1 MDWTG
6 EREHNPKTWP
16 KGGRAKAPSPTKAKA
31 CILPAAPWIFIFTN
45 AKGEYLCS
53 NIWVLRLPGGLSGL
67 LLCFFSLREFP
78 MGRLRLFRRRLG
90 LRILSLRIRLCR
102 GRGRRLAWCLCSWI
116 MFLTTSMR
124 RLTATCR
131 LRIVPGL
138 GRRLCLTRILML
150 RRGGGF
156 NRRGA
161 IYLGHANIYYG
172 TTAEPGGNF
181 GPSWHIE
188 RDLTDYSSLFTSTQ
202 TGEVDLGNL
211 VNSTYTGIIYGSA
224 TVSLY
229 PLAER
234 QHAPDTA
241 DAIFPMPDADGGAA
255 TLSTTTDQLTGTFT
269 LPTNVERAYLDVLT
283 QSQSNDEFWYTCVP
297 NDVAAELESCGN
309 TAFREAEISIDGTP
323 AGVAPVYP
331 WIFTGGVDPWLWFP
345 LPGVQTLNF
354 VPYRVDLTPFAG
366 LLSNGQQHTVA
377 VSVYN
382 ADSYFLATASLLV
395 YLDHGS
401 TQVTGAVTKNTIGAG
416 PNPDV
421 VENLTTNSDGSIDG
435 SVSVTSPRSFEVA
448 GYVSTS
454 HGKVSTQVF
463 QNVDFSSVQ
472 QFTINGTQYVQ
483 DINQNTKVNSTTVT
497 RVGPAVFA
505 SVEQF
510 KYPLVFDIIVTFNA
524 DGSADQESIVHQ
536 EFDRDV
542 ISPGFVSATSNHV
555 DSTDTLVFAAD
566 GSYSNQGQASDQHY
580 TSFDSTGVHYDCSL
594 AAANNVLTSIGH
606 GCLAH

>member
-1 MDWTG
+1 MFKHFWFAFTRVSIELIAFFVFSAGFSYGQTAPIPPQIGSPNTVTADPAVPRPRTAPCVVPLFVNYVFDNFNAQTFSYAPPANCPGPW
-6 EREHNPKTWP
+6 
-16 KGGRAKAPSPTKAKA
+16 AKIVFEAN
-31 CILPAAPWIFIFTN
+31 FN
-45 AKGEYLCS
+45 
-53 NIWVLRLPGGLSGL
+53 V
-67 LLCFFSLREFP
+67 
-78 MGRLRLFRRRLG
+78 
-90 LRILSLRIRLCR
+90 
-102 GRGRRLAWCLCSWI
+102 
-116 MFLTTSMR
+116 
-124 RLTATCR
+124 TAGVQFDRTA
-131 LRIVPGL
+131 
-138 GRRLCLTRILML
+138 
-150 RRGGGF
+150 
-156 NRRGA
+156 A

-172 TTAEPGGNF
+172 TTAEPGENF

-224 TVSLY
+224 TVLLY

-255 TLSTTTDQLTGTFT
+255 TLNTTTDQLTGTFT
-269 LPTNVERAYLDVLT
+269 FPTNVERAYLDVLT

-297 NDVAAELESCGN
+297 NDVAGELESCGN

-331 WIFTGGVDPWLWFP
+331 WVFTGGVDPWLWFP

-366 LLSNGQQHTVA
+366 VLSNGQQHTVA
-377 VSVYN
+377 VSVFN

-401 TQVTGAVTKNTIGAG
+401 TQVTGAVTTNTIGAG
-416 PNPDV
+416 PNPNV
-421 VENLTTNSDGSIDG
+421 VENLTTNPDGSIDG
-435 SVSVTSPRSFEVA
+435 SVSVTSARAFEVA
-448 GYVSTS
+448 GFVNTS
-454 HGKVSTQVF
+454 HGKVFTQVF
-463 QNVDFSSVQ
+463 QDVNFSSVQ
-472 QFTINGTQYVQ
+472 QFVSTDVQFTQ
-483 DINQNTKVNSTTVT
+483 DINQNTRVNSTSLT
-497 RVGPAVFA
+497 RVGPQIFA
-505 SVEQF
+505 YVEQF
-510 KYPLVFDIIVTFNA
+510 KYPLVFDINITVNA
-524 DGSADQESIVHQ
+524 DGSEDQQSTVHQ

-542 ISPGFVSATSNHV
+542 ISPGFISATSNHV

-566 GSYSNQGQASDQHY
+566 GSFSNQGAASDQHY
-580 TSFDSTGVHYDCSL
+580 TSFDSSGVHYDCSL
-594 AAANNVLTSIGH
+594 ASANNVLTSIGH

>member
-1 MDWTG
+1 MFRHLVFAFARNSIGVVALIIFAAGISFGQTPPVPPQIGSQNTVTADPAVPRPRTAPCVITLFSDYVFDNFNAQTYSYAPPANCPGPW
-6 EREHNPKTWP
+6 
-16 KGGRAKAPSPTKAKA
+16 AKIVFEANFNVSEG
-31 CILPAAPWIFIFTN
+31 IQ
-45 AKGEYLCS
+45 YD
-53 NIWVLRLPGGLSGL
+53 R
-67 LLCFFSLREFP
+67 
-78 MGRLRLFRRRLG
+78 
-90 LRILSLRIRLCR
+90 
-102 GRGRRLAWCLCSWI
+102 
-116 MFLTTSMR
+116 
-124 RLTATCR
+124 TAS
-131 LRIVPGL
+131 
-138 GRRLCLTRILML
+138 
-150 RRGGGF
+150 
-156 NRRGA
+156 

-172 TTAEPGGNF
+172 TTAEPSPSF

-188 RDLTDYSSLFTSTQ
+188 RDLTDYSALFTAAQ

-234 QHAPDTA
+234 EQAPDTA
-241 DAIFPMPDADGGAA
+241 DAIYPMPDAAGGAA
-255 TLSTTTDQLTGTFT
+255 TLNTTTDQLTGTFT
-269 LPTNVERAYLDVLT
+269 LPLNVERAYLDVLT

-377 VSVYN
+377 VSVFN

-401 TQVTGAVTKNTIGAG
+401 TQVTGAVTTNTIEAG
-416 PNPDV
+416 PNPNV

-435 SVSVTSPRSFEVA
+435 SVSVTSPRNFEVA
-448 GYVSTS
+448 GFVNTS
-454 HGKVSTQVF
+454 HGKVFTQVF
-463 QNVDFSSVQ
+463 QDVNFSSVQ
-472 QFTINGTQYVQ
+472 QFTINDSQYVQ
-483 DINQNTKVNSTTVT
+483 DINQNTKVNSTTIT
-497 RVGPAVFA
+497 RVGPVVFA
-505 SVEQF
+505 SFEQF
-510 KYPLVFDIIVTFNA
+510 KYPLTFDINVTFNA
-524 DGSADQESIVHQ
+524 DGSADQQSTVHQ

-542 ISPGFVSATSNHV
+542 VSPGFIGATSNHV

-566 GSYSNQGQASDQHY
+566 GSYGNQGAASDQHY

-594 AAANNVLTSIGH
+594 ASANNVLTSIGH

>member
-1 MDWTG
+1 VFKHLG
-6 EREHNPKTWP
+6 F
-16 KGGRAKAPSPTKAKA
+16 A
-31 CILPAAPWIFIFTN
+31 FTR
-45 AKGEYLCS
+45 GS
-53 NIWVLRLPGGLSGL
+53 IGLIAL
-67 LLCFFSLREFP
+67 LFFSAGISYGQTPPIPPQIGSPNTVTADPAVPRP
-78 MGRLRLFRRRLG
+78 RTAPCVVPLFVDYVFDNFNAQTYSYVPPANCPG
-90 LRILSLRIRLCR
+90 PWAKIVFE
-102 GRGRRLAWCLCSWI
+102 AN
-116 MFLTTSMR
+116 FNV
-124 RLTATCR
+124 TAGVQFDRTA
-131 LRIVPGL
+131 
-138 GRRLCLTRILML
+138 
-150 RRGGGF
+150 
-156 NRRGA
+156 A

-448 GYVSTS
+448 GYVNTS

>member
-1 MDWTG
+1 MFKHFWFAFTRVSIELIAFFVFSAGFSYGQTAPIPPQIGSPNTVTADPAVPRPRTAPCVVPLFVNYVFDNFNAQTFSYAPPANCPGPW
-6 EREHNPKTWP
+6 
-16 KGGRAKAPSPTKAKA
+16 AKIVFEAN
-31 CILPAAPWIFIFTN
+31 FN
-45 AKGEYLCS
+45 
-53 NIWVLRLPGGLSGL
+53 V
-67 LLCFFSLREFP
+67 
-78 MGRLRLFRRRLG
+78 
-90 LRILSLRIRLCR
+90 
-102 GRGRRLAWCLCSWI
+102 
-116 MFLTTSMR
+116 
-124 RLTATCR
+124 TAGVQFDRTA
-131 LRIVPGL
+131 
-138 GRRLCLTRILML
+138 
-150 RRGGGF
+150 
-156 NRRGA
+156 A

-172 TTAEPGGNF
+172 TSAEPGENF

-224 TVSLY
+224 TVLLY

-255 TLSTTTDQLTGTFT
+255 TLNTTTDQLTGTFT
-269 LPTNVERAYLDVLT
+269 FPTNVERAYLDVLT

-297 NDVAAELESCGN
+297 NDVAGELESCGN

-331 WIFTGGVDPWLWFP
+331 WVFTGGVDPWLWFP

-366 LLSNGQQHTVA
+366 VLSNGQQHTVA
-377 VSVYN
+377 VSVFN

-401 TQVTGAVTKNTIGAG
+401 TQVTGAVTTNTIGAG
-416 PNPDV
+416 PNPNV
-421 VENLTTNSDGSIDG
+421 VENLTTNPDGSIDG
-435 SVSVTSPRSFEVA
+435 SVSVTSARAFEVA
-448 GYVSTS
+448 GFVNTS
-454 HGKVSTQVF
+454 HGKVFTQVF
-463 QNVDFSSVQ
+463 QDVNFSSVQ
-472 QFTINGTQYVQ
+472 QFVSTDVQFTQ
-483 DINQNTKVNSTTVT
+483 DINQNTRVNSTSLT
-497 RVGPAVFA
+497 RVGPQIFA
-505 SVEQF
+505 YVEQF
-510 KYPLVFDIIVTFNA
+510 KYPLVFDINITVNA
-524 DGSADQESIVHQ
+524 DGSEDQQSTVHQ

-542 ISPGFVSATSNHV
+542 ISPGFISATSNHV

-566 GSYSNQGQASDQHY
+566 GSFSNQGAASDQHY
-580 TSFDSTGVHYDCSL
+580 TSFDSSGVHYDCSL
-594 AAANNVLTSIGH
+594 ASANNVLTSIGH

>member
-1 MDWTG
+1 MFK
-6 EREHNPKTWP
+6 H
-16 KGGRAKAPSPTKAKA
+16 
-31 CILPAAPWIFIFTN
+31 F
-45 AKGEYLCS
+45 
-53 NIWVLRLPGGLSGL
+53 L
-67 LLCFFSLREFP
+67 L
-78 MGRLRLFRRRLG
+78 
-90 LRILSLRIRLCR
+90 
-102 GRGRRLAWCLCSWI
+102 A
-116 MFLTTSMR
+116 
-124 RLTATCR
+124 
-131 LRIVPGL
+131 
-138 GRRLCLTRILML
+138 LTRVSIGLIAL
-150 RRGGGF
+150 IIFSAGISSGQTAPIPPQIGSANTVTADPAVPRPRTSPCVVPLFVDYVFDNF
-156 NRRGA
+156 NAQTYSYVPPANCPGPWAKIVFEANFNVTAGVQYDRTAA

-172 TTAEPGGNF
+172 TTAEPGENF

-229 PLAER
+229 PLTER

-255 TLSTTTDQLTGTFT
+255 ALNTTTDQLTGTFT
-269 LPTNVERAYLDVLT
+269 FPTNVERAYLDVLT

-297 NDVAAELESCGN
+297 NDVAGELESCGN

-331 WIFTGGVDPWLWFP
+331 WVFTGGVDPWLWFP

-354 VPYRVDLTPFAG
+354 VPYRVDMTPFAG
-366 LLSNGQQHTVA
+366 VLSNGQQHTVA
-377 VSVYN
+377 VSVFN

-401 TQVTGAVTKNTIGAG
+401 TQVTGAVTKNTIGGG

-421 VENLTTNSDGSIDG
+421 VENLTTNADGSIDG
-435 SVSVTSPRSFEVA
+435 SVSVTSPRNFEVD
-448 GYVSTS
+448 GFVNTS
-454 HGKVSTQVF
+454 HGKIFTQVF
-463 QNVDFSSVQ
+463 QDVNFSSVQ
-472 QFTINGTQYVQ
+472 QFTINNSQYVQ
-483 DINQNTKVNSTTVT
+483 DINQNTKVNSTTIT
-497 RVGPAVFA
+497 RVGPVLLA
-505 SVEQF
+505 SFEQF
-510 KYPLVFDIIVTFNA
+510 KYPLTFDINVTFNA
-524 DGSADQESIVHQ
+524 DGSADQQSTVHQ

-542 ISPGFVSATSNHV
+542 VSPGFIGATSNHV
-555 DSTDTLVFAAD
+555 DTTDTLVFAAD
-566 GSYSNQGQASDQHY
+566 GSYGNQGAASEQHY

-594 AAANNVLTSIGH
+594 ASANNVLTSIGR

>member
-1 MDWTG
+1 
-6 EREHNPKTWP
+6 
-16 KGGRAKAPSPTKAKA
+16 
-31 CILPAAPWIFIFTN
+31 
-45 AKGEYLCS
+45 
-53 NIWVLRLPGGLSGL
+53 V
-67 LLCFFSLREFP
+67 
-78 MGRLRLFRRRLG
+78 FRHY
-90 LRILSLRIRLCR
+90 SF
-102 GRGRRLAWCLCSWI
+102 A
-116 MFLTTSMR
+116 
-124 RLTATCR
+124 
-131 LRIVPGL
+131 
-138 GRRLCLTRILML
+138 LTRVSIGLIAL
-150 RRGGGF
+150 LVFAAGISFGQTPPIPPQIGSQNTVTADPAVPRPRTAPCVVTLFSDYVFDNF
-156 NRRGA
+156 NAQTYSYAPPANCPGPWAKIVFEANFNVSEGIQYDRTAA

-172 TTAEPGGNF
+172 TTAEPSPTF

-188 RDLTDYSSLFTSTQ
+188 RDLTDYSALFTTAQ

-234 QHAPDTA
+234 EHAPDTA
-241 DAIFPMPDADGGAA
+241 DAIYPMPDAAGGAA
-255 TLSTTTDQLTGTFT
+255 TLNTTTDQLTGTFT

-309 TAFREAEISIDGTP
+309 TAFREAEISVDGTP

-366 LLSNGQQHTVA
+366 LLSNGQAHTVA
-377 VSVYN
+377 VSMFN

-401 TQVTGAVTKNTIGAG
+401 TQVIGAVTTNTIGAG

-421 VENLTTNSDGSIDG
+421 VENLTTNADGSIDG
-435 SVSVTSPRSFEVA
+435 SVSVTSVRAFEVA
-448 GYVSTS
+448 GFVNTS
-454 HGKVSTQVF
+454 HGKIFTQVF
-463 QNVDFSSVQ
+463 QDVNFSSVQ
-472 QFTINGTQYVQ
+472 QFVSTDVQFTQ
-483 DINQNTKVNSTTVT
+483 DINQNTRVNSTSLT
-497 RVGPAVFA
+497 RVGPQIFA

-510 KYPLVFDIIVTFNA
+510 KYPLVFDINITVNP
-524 DGSADQESIVHQ
+524 DGSEDQQSTVHQ

-542 ISPGFVSATSNHV
+542 ISPGFISATSNHV

-566 GSYSNQGQASDQHY
+566 GSFSNQGAASDQHY
-580 TSFDSTGVHYDCSL
+580 TSFDSSGVHYDCSL
-594 AAANNVLTSIGH
+594 ASANNVLTSIGH
-606 GCLAH
+606 GCSAH